1 MRCIAIA
8 GVGLIGGSFGLALRR
23 GGFSGS
29 ILGVS
34 SERTIEAACRR
45 GAIDRGVTLEEAA
58 EAADLLLLAQP
69 ISIILE
75 TIDRL
80 VPIAR
85 PDCIITDAGSTKA
98 EIVTRAERLPNFI
111 GAHPMA
117 GKETSGIES
126 ADASLFVGRPWIL
139 TLNNSQF
146 TLAPK
151 AGAYLDLIEMCN
163 AVPVLMSPHEHDR
176 VVAWTSHLPQIAS
189 TVLAATLSSQ
199 ISKENITA
207 ASGPGLRDVTRLAC
221 SSWQLWRDIVETNA
235 GNIQHALSV
244 YIDRLT
250 ELRDNLQTQH
260 TAREFTIAAETAKS
274 IRRGP
279 EST

>member
-1 MRCIAIA
+1 MQCIAIA
-8 GVGLIGGSFGLALRR
+8 GVGLIGGSFGLALRS

-34 SERTIEAACRR
+34 SPSTIEAACHR

-58 EAADLLLLAQP
+58 ATADLLLLAQP
-69 ISIILE
+69 ISVILE

-80 VPIAR
+80 APIAR
-85 PDCIITDAGSTKA
+85 PECLITDAGSTKA
-98 EIVTRAERLPNFI
+98 EIVTRAERLPNFV

-117 GKETSGIES
+117 GKETSGIDS
-126 ADASLFVGRPWIL
+126 ADANLFAGRPWIL
-139 TLNNSQF
+139 TPVNSQS
-146 TLAPK
+146 AP
-151 AGAYLDLIEMCN
+151 APAVGAYLGLIEICK
-163 AVPVLMSPHEHDR
+163 AVPVLMLPHEHDR

-189 TVLAATLSSQ
+189 TVLAATLSDQ
-199 ISKENITA
+199 ISKERLTT

-221 SSWQLWRDIVETNA
+221 SSWQLWRDIIETNV

-260 TAREFTIAAETAKS
+260 TAREFTVAAETAQR